1 MSKGILVSIV
11 SHWSLWYYSGHIAVC
26 YVGGQN
32 PLFVGA
38 FFRVQN
44 PFYGDLLR
52 HPTLLRLFLPHL
64 TLTRA
69 QGPQSL
75 LRHREKRPSEWALQV
90 SHSFLKEYFSCHD
103 GEEGKFFLFLF
114 LESFLCSLFEIK
126 GPRQPPLTRFSY
138 SEETSFKSS
147 KIMVHLN
154 NYIFILIITIKA
166 HNEILSLAM
175 SISFHNPIQRLHRQ
189 STWRLLNLRP
199 ELNAP
204 MALALMKESASVN
217 V

>member
-1 MSKGILVSIV
+1 ML
-11 SHWSLWYYSGHIAVC
+11 
-26 YVGGQN
+26 
-32 PLFVGA
+32 LFV
-38 FFRVQN
+38 FRTHFIGGPAETPYSPQTS
-44 PFYGDLLR
+44 PTPAHAHQSPGTSESSETQGGETLR
-52 HPTLLRLFLPHL
+52 MGSSSL
-64 TLTRA
+64 TLISE
-69 QGPQSL
+69 GIFL
-75 LRHREKRPSEWALQV
+75 LPWWWR
-90 SHSFLKEYFSCHD
+90 
-103 GEEGKFFLFLF
+103 GKILLFLF

-147 KIMVHLN
+147 KITVHLN

-175 SISFHNPIQRLHRQ
+175 SISFHDPIQRLHRQ